1 MGHERIDEKEII
13 MFEVIKD
20 TLMDCEF
27 NAFDTYLI
35 EAVSTLKSAKVG

>member
-1 MGHERIDEKEII
+1 

-20 TLMDCEF
+20 NLMECEF

-35 EAVSTLKSAKVG
+35 EAVSTLKAAKIG